1 MKDKD
6 KTKEQ
11 LLYELA
17 KLHRRN
23 TELEKAEIRHKHMEA
38 DFYLQSE
45 IVMNMAE
52 GVQLTRTSDGVI
64 VYANPKFEKMF
75 GYERGKLVGKHVS
88 ILNAPSDK
96 TPQEKAKEIIKSL
109 EETDVWF
116 GEIENIKKN
125 GTHFWCRAGVS
136 TLKHPH
142 HGEIWVAIHEDI
154 TEKKRV
160 EEELREYRE
169 HLEELI
175 EKRTDE
181 LKVANERLQ
190 QDITE
195 RKKAEEKIKAALK
208 EKEVMLK
215 EIHHRVKNNMQI
227 ISSLLKLQF
236 VRTKSKKLQEMLRTS
251 QSRLHSMALIHERL
265 YQSKDFTRI
274 DFAYYIRSL
283 TVYLFHSYR
292 VDSNLVRLKTDVR
305 DVHLDINRAIP
316 CGLIV
321 NELVSN
327 SLKHAFPGGR
337 EGEIFIKFYF
347 NKQGKIILVVRD
359 NGIGF
364 PEDIDFRSTESFGMQ
379 VVNDLTEQLRGTIEL
394 DRKGGTTFKVVF

>member
-11 LLYELA
+11 FLYELA
-17 KLHRRN
+17 KLRQRC
-23 TELEKAEIRHKHMEA
+23 TELEKAEIRHKHKEA

-96 TPQEKAKEIIKSL
+96 IPQEKAKEIIKSL
-109 EETDVWF
+109 EETGVWF
-116 GEIENIKKN
+116 GEIENVKKD
-125 GTHFWCRAGVS
+125 GTHFWCRAAVS

-169 HLEELI
+169 HLEELK

-195 RKKAEEKIKAALK
+195 CKKAEEIINKRTHELS
-208 EKEVMLK
+208 E
-215 EIHHRVKNNMQI
+215 RVKELNC
-227 ISSLLKLQF
+227 
-236 VRTKSKKLQEMLRTS
+236 
-251 QSRLHSMALIHERL
+251 L
-265 YQSKDFTRI
+265 YGI
-274 DFAYYIRSL
+274 
-283 TVYLFHSYR
+283 
-292 VDSNLVRLKTDVR
+292 
-305 DVHLDINRAIP
+305 
-316 CGLIV
+316 
-321 NELVSN
+321 
-327 SLKHAFPGGR
+327 
-337 EGEIFIKFYF
+337 GEIIRKT
-347 NKQGKIILVVRD
+347 
-359 NGIGF
+359 GI
-364 PEDIDFRSTESFGMQ
+364 T
-379 VVNDLTEQLRGTIEL
+379 TEQAL
-394 DRKGGTTFKVVF
+394 